1 MALLFGEEVLCRE
14 KAAATRRVNSDI
26 WCQYCGLLELSP
38 ESSSSVSHQNTSQ
51 CTKRKKKNSL
61 VVVLSLGPV

>member
-14 KAAATRRVNSDI
+14 KAVATRRVNNDI

-38 ESSSSVSHQNTSQ
+38 ESSSSVSHQNNTSQ
-51 CTKRKKKNSL
+51 CTKRKKTL
-61 VVVLSLGPV
+61 L